1 MNNGILKKGIDLGK
15 KISDTQV
22 FEHYLQ
28 GVDSD
33 FKDEVTKY
41 IKPDSLVVYKSNVG
55 KIIGTN
61 IFKNE

>member
-33 FKDEVTKY
+33 FKD
-41 IKPDSLVVYKSNVG
+41 
-55 KIIGTN
+55 
-61 IFKNE
+61 